1 MSATPTTVR
10 RWGSIRAA
18 AAEFGIHVDTVRR
31 LISRGDIYAERIGP
45 RLIRVDLDSLQGRP
59 LAYRGGDAG

>member
-1 MSATPTTVR
+1 M
-10 RWGSIRAA
+10 RAA